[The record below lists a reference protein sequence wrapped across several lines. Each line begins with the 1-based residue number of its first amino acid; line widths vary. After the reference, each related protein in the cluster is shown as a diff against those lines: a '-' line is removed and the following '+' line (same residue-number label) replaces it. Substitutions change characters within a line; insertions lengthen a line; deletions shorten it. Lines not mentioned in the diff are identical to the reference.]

1 MPIGPH
7 SSIIA
12 TALLIGGVPLSVQA
26 PVWLD
31 MSANDMLVTSVAV
44 GGVSLT
50 NPVVVASSG
59 ISART
64 VLTPPASPKP
74 PGLMISYSPGKSRA
88 RIELGALGG
97 GRIDAPGL
105 VHLDLGM
112 HF

>member
-12 TALLIGGVPLSVQA
+12 TALLIGGVPFSVQA

-31 MSANDMLVTSVAV
+31 MSASDMLVTSVAV
-44 GGVSLT
+44 GGTSQT
-50 NPVVVASSG
+50 NPVIKANSG
-59 ISART
+59 NSART

-74 PGLMISYSPGKSRA
+74 PSLMISYSPGKSRA
-88 RIELGALGG
+88 RIELGALGA

-112 HF
+112 NF

>member
-31 MSANDMLVTSVAV
+31 MSANDMLVTTVAV
-44 GGVSLT
+44 GGASLT
-50 NPVVVASSG
+50 IPVVVASSG
-59 ISART
+59 ITART
-64 VLTPPASPKP
+64 VLTPPASPRP
-74 PGLMISYSPGKSRA
+74 PEFMISYSPGKSRA

-97 GRIDAPGL
+97 GRIDAPRL
-105 VHLDLGM
+105 VHLHLGM
-112 HF
+112 NF